1 MSWDLKSDRPVYSQ
15 LIDQI
20 GIRIFSGKYAPGSK
34 LPSVRELAQEAAV
47 NPNTMQK
54 ALSILEEDGLLY
66 TNRTS
71 GRFITEDTK
80 MIQQAK
86 QRLAQQQISE
96 FLEKMKNLGFG
107 KTEILSII
115 TEMLEEA
122 KK

>member
-1 MSWDLKSDRPVYSQ
+1 MPWDLKSDRPIYAQ
-15 LIDQI
+15 LIEEI
-20 GIRIFSGKYAPGSK
+20 EIKIFSGIYAPGSK

-54 ALSILEEDGLLY
+54 ALSMLEENGLLY

-71 GRFITEDTK
+71 GRFITEDSK

-86 QRLAQQQISE
+86 QKLAEQQISE
-96 FLEKMKNLGFG
+96 FLEKMKSLGFG
-107 KTEILSII
+107 KEETLSII
-115 TEMLEEA
+115 TAMLEEA